1 MGWIVPFFLG
11 LQLTGGFLSAQ
22 PIEILF
28 DFKTPP
34 EPAVV
39 NVMKSEIRAILQ
51 PAQLNLT
58 FHSPSDA
65 DSLEPFRKIVVVRFQ
80 GVCQSGWSVDP
91 IQLTQPALLDY
102 PALGRTEVSEGR
114 VLPFVHIFC
123 NEVRAFVP
131 TVSRTPQQQM
141 YGRALGRV
149 VVHELCHALLS
160 TLEHTR
166 TGIARDVQSAG
177 DLTREK
183 LALDPVSLERLR
195 AMWGDIKQDI
205 KQAAQ

>member
-1 MGWIVPFFLG
+1 MSSIAPFALA
-11 LQLTGGFLSAQ
+11 LQIAGVCLAAQ
-22 PIEILF
+22 PIEVVF
-28 DFKTPP
+28 DFKAPP

-39 NVMKSEIRAILQ
+39 NVMKSEIREILQ

-58 FHSPSDA
+58 FQRAGDA
-65 DSLEPFRKIVVVRFQ
+65 ASLEIFRKIILVRFQ

-91 IQLTQPALLDY
+91 IQFSQPALLDY
-102 PALGRTEVSEGR
+102 PALGRTEVSDGQ
-114 VLPFVHIFC
+114 VMPFVHIFC

-149 VVHELCHALLS
+149 VAHELYHALLS
-160 TLEHTR
+160 TVQHAHG
-166 TGIARDVQSAG
+166 GIASAVQSAR

-183 LALDPVSLERLR
+183 LTLDRASIERLR
-195 AMWGDIKQDI
+195 EMWGGF
-205 KQAAQ
+205 